1 MGQQQ
6 LLLIGLGII
15 IVGVAIIVGINLF
28 SASSVQANRD
38 ALISDMTAIA
48 SMAQAYYRKPVALA
62 GGGYRF
68 TGFTIPEP
76 LVSNDNGRYT
86 VTAAAQRL
94 TLVGRGKEKGNN
106 GTAVVRVTMVI
117 NPYGITRVTVNN

>member
-6 LLLIGLGII
+6 LLLISLGII

-38 ALISDMTAIA
+38 ALISDMTEIA
-48 SMAQAYYRKPVALA
+48 AMAQAYYRKPIALA
-62 GGGYRF
+62 GGSYRF
-68 TGFTIPEP
+68 TGFTIPTP
-76 LVSNDNGRYT
+76 LRTNDNGRYT
-86 VTAAAQRL
+86 VTVAAQRL

-106 GTAVVRVTMVI
+106 GRTVIRMTMVVSPYNIVSVKI
-117 NPYGITRVTVNN
+117 NN